1 MMFMPEHIAWR
12 ITRAIARESKIL
24 ENHLMTNHKK
34 WMILSP
40 TGLTLIGFGLSIVLE
55 AARLKN
61 AGEPWF
67 WLGTLGLI
75 VVNAGVAC
83 FGDGVKHRVLHELDQ
98 QARG

>member
-1 MMFMPEHIAWR
+1 
-12 ITRAIARESKIL
+12 
-24 ENHLMTNHKK
+24 MTHQHK

-61 AGEPWF
+61 ANEAWF
-67 WLGTLGLI
+67 WLGTFGLI

-83 FGDGVKHRVLHELDQ
+83 FGDGVKHRVLYELEQ
-98 QARG
+98 KN

>member
-1 MMFMPEHIAWR
+1 
-12 ITRAIARESKIL
+12 
-24 ENHLMTNHKK
+24 MTHQHK
-34 WMILSP
+34 WMFLSP
-40 TGLTLIGFGLSIVLE
+40 TGLALIGFGLSLALE

-83 FGDGVKHRVLHELDQ
+83 FGDGVKHRVLFEIEQ
-98 QARG
+98 KTRG